1 MFDLGCFLL
10 YNRGANF
17 YRILFFAYG
26 KEDFCKMLYDKDIR
40 EPLFD
45 FLEESFGRVRILEE
59 KNMGKSRADIVM
71 ITENAFFGVEI
82 KSDADTYAR
91 LKRQVKDYDTF
102 FDYNIIAVGSSHAHH
117 IMEHVPE
124 WWGIITI
131 DEIDGKPDFYMYR
144 EAEPAPEVDIKQQ
157 LTFMW
162 RPELAD
168 IQELNDMPKYKE
180 KSKQFVIDKVYDKIP
195 HDLLKNQMCAM
206 LFERDYNSIAER
218 INAYRIENGQKARRK
233 RKYKKRKK

>member
-1 MFDLGCFLL
+1 
-10 YNRGANF
+10 
-17 YRILFFAYG
+17 
-26 KEDFCKMLYDKDIR
+26 MLYDKDIR

-102 FDYNIIAVGSSHAHH
+102 FDYNIVAVGSSHAHH
-117 IMEHVPE
+117 ITEHVPE

-144 EAEPAPEVDIKQQ
+144 KAAHAPKVDIKQQ

-168 IQELNDMPKYKE
+168 IQELNDMPKYKD
-180 KSKQFVIDKVYDKIP
+180 KSKQFVIDKIYDKIP
-195 HDLLKNQMCAM
+195 PDLLKNQMCAM

-218 INAYRIENGQKARRK
+218 INAFRAENGQKARRK
-233 RKYKKRKK
+233 RKYKKRKR